1 MTKPRFSKDYRTYGK
16 WLKAQPRDTRYA
28 REIIRKH
35 NLNPSATLSI
45 LRNMRVSDVSP
56 ALKPFDALSPEERD
70 LRKRA
75 LYALSDVR
83 KGKNLTLAA
92 KEQGIKIRDVLRHL
106 GSAVF
111 KKKGKWVA
119 TKTDSIERGRWF
131 YSNGKRV
138 GLVVKS
144 SSDGSLISKY
154 LSVVGIA
161 LEKGR
166 KEALEQFKNVKI
178 KGANGKEYPFEINLE
193 KLFELNDQIED
204 TESPQIYD
212 DRS

>member
-1 MTKPRFSKDYRTYGK
+1 MK
-16 WLKAQPRDTRYA
+16 
-28 REIIRKH
+28 
-35 NLNPSATLSI
+35 
-45 LRNMRVSDVSP
+45 
-56 ALKPFDALSPEERD
+56 
-70 LRKRA
+70 
-75 LYALSDVR
+75 
-83 KGKNLTLAA
+83 
-92 KEQGIKIRDVLRHL
+92 DVLRYL

-119 TKTDSIERGRWF
+119 TKIDSIERGRWF
-131 YSNGKRV
+131 YSNGERIS
-138 GLVVKS
+138 LVVKS
-144 SSDGSLISKY
+144 SSAGSLISKY

-178 KGANGKEYPFEINLE
+178 KGADGKEYPFEINLE

-204 TESPQIYD
+204 TEFPQIYD